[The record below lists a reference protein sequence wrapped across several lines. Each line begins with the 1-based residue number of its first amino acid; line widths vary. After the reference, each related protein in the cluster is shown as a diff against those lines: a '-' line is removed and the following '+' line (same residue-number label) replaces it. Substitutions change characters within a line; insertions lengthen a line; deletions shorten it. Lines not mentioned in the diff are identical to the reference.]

1 MLRYACDIE
10 TNGLLHQLDRVH
22 SLVLRDLDT
31 NEVISC
37 SNEGNYVPVQSG
49 LDLLQKADLIVG
61 HNFINFDMRGLAK
74 VYPTFKI
81 KENCD
86 VHDTLI
92 ISRVLSPELEQV
104 DSQKYPHIDSKYKGR
119 HSLAAWGERLGV
131 AKIKFTENQAEKC
144 VAKNNVWGR
153 WSEAVQV

>member
-22 SLVLRDLDT
+22 SLVLRNLDT

-49 LDLLQKADLIVG
+49 LDLLQEADLIVG

-81 KENCD
+81 KEK
-86 VHDTLI
+86 L
-92 ISRVLSPELEQV
+92 
-104 DSQKYPHIDSKYKGR
+104 
-119 HSLAAWGERLGV
+119 
-131 AKIKFTENQAEKC
+131 
-144 VAKNNVWGR
+144 
-153 WSEAVQV
+153 